1 MVDSLWKAY
10 VMRIVQPIV
19 NFHYCRVN
27 DKPVLKPIPQIIN
40 ILESFHN
47 NSDLPQLSRYL

>member
-10 VMRIVQPIV
+10 VMRIVPPIV